1 MGEGYGRSSFCSLC
15 TSENSLSKL
24 DFQVLNNGIVGTVMI
39 HKLFFFFFFLKKKK
53 NLLILYWGIANHQCC
68 DSFR

>member
-39 HKLFFFFFFLKKKK
+39 HKLFCFVFLKKKEK
-53 NLLILYWGIANHQCC
+53 PSNFVLGYSQSPML
-68 DSFR
+68 

>member
-24 DFQVLNNGIVGTVMI
+24 DFQVLNNEIVGTVMI
-39 HKLFFFFFFLKKKK
+39 YKLLLLLFFK
-53 NLLILYWGIANHQCC
+53 NTPLILYWGIANRQCC
-68 DSFR
+68 DNFR

>member
-39 HKLFFFFFFLKKKK
+39 HKLFFFFFLKKKEK
-53 NLLILYWGIANHQCC
+53 PSNFVLGYSQSPML
-68 DSFR
+68 